1 MCVVCVLI
9 LVVLDDQ
16 SVFELLF
23 MLLREN
29 LSFPIGV
36 DASSLN

>member
-1 MCVVCVLI
+1 MCSLCTNISVG
-9 LVVLDDQ
+9 LDDQ
-16 SVFELLF
+16 SVFGVLF